1 MGKNIIITESQMK
14 RVIDIVVEQ
23 SGECSGPMG
32 GHRNPSPED
41 VKLTTMMIKQYM
53 DGKQVYLQNFQS
65 KVLRINESVP
75 VTIHDC
81 VISNNLLRMSV
92 TQDSGNGNSLVFE
105 LVYSIADRFRG
116 GVGKLSVV
124 QNGQTIGVTF
134 CDEITTELNCFF
146 RDGFQTGKRPEKL
159 NGLAQKLIK

>member
-1 MGKNIIITESQMK
+1 
-14 RVIDIVVEQ
+14 
-23 SGECSGPMG
+23 
-32 GHRNPSPED
+32 
-41 VKLTTMMIKQYM
+41 MMIKQYM

-81 VISNNLLRMSV
+81 VISNNLLRMSA
-92 TQDSGNGNSLVFE
+92 TQDSGNGQPLVFE
-105 LVYSIADRFRG
+105 LEYSIVERFKG
-116 GVGKLSVV
+116 GIAKLSVV
-124 QNGQTIGVTF
+124 QNGQIVGITY

-159 NGLAQKLIK
+159 NNLAQKLIK

>member
-23 SGECSGPMG
+23 SGQCSEPMR
-32 GHRNPSPED
+32 GHTNPSPAD
-41 VKLTTMMIKQYM
+41 VKLTTMMIKQYT

-65 KVLRINESVP
+65 KVIRINESVP

-81 VISNNLLRMSV
+81 SINNNILRLSV
-92 TQDSGNGNSLVFE
+92 TQDTGNGQPLVFE
-105 LVYSIADRFRG
+105 LVYSIADRLKG

-124 QNGQTIGVTF
+124 KDRQTIGITL
-134 CDEITTELNCFF
+134 CDEITTEFNCFF
-146 RDGFQTGKRPEKL
+146 RAGYQTGKRPEKL
-159 NGLAQKLIK
+159 NDLSQKLIK

>member
-1 MGKNIIITESQMK
+1 MGKNIILTESQVK
-14 RVIDIVVEQ
+14 RVIRVISEQ
-23 SGECSGPMG
+23 SGECSGPMRG
-32 GHRNPSPED
+32 YTNPSPQD

-81 VISNNLLRMSV
+81 TISNNLLRMSA
-92 TQDSGNGNSLVFE
+92 TQDSGNGQPLVFE
-105 LVYSIADRFRG
+105 LEYSIVERFRG

-124 QNGQTIGVTF
+124 QNGQIVGTTF